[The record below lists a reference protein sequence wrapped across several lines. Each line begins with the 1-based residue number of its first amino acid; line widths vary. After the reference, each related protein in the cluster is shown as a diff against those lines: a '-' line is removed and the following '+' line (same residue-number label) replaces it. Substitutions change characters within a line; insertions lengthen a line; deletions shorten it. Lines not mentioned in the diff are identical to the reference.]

1 MFLRSSLSYVS
12 PTSQSTCP
20 VFCIQLKK
28 LGYLCCRVSY
38 GLDFVDHIFMGLF
51 IIFLIPYLSWKLILR
66 SRGMI
71 IVRFKFCEEYFIVF
85 CEYIGLEVYGVWLS
99 LFCIMLAA
107 IDNCY
112 YYFIIFSSSHWAVKN
127 ICCLNVGKVPHNV
140 SWFETTWSKHFK
152 PVDYN
157 SSKLLITAKISR
169 QSI

>member
-28 LGYLCCRVSY
+28 LGYLSCRVSY

-99 LFCIMLAA
+99 VFCIMLAA

-112 YYFIIFSSSHWAVKN
+112 YYFIRVIKWWYF
-127 ICCLNVGKVPHNV
+127 IL
-140 SWFETTWSKHFK
+140 
-152 PVDYN
+152 
-157 SSKLLITAKISR
+157 SSKFNSWNLQWRKRLPWNNSFCLFIFDLFLTER
-169 QSI
+169 